1 MKRITRRRFM
11 KAAAGV
17 VVGGVG
23 MVSYARWVEPHW
35 VRWFHRE
42 LPIRNLPDAL
52 VGKTLVQASDL
63 HVGPRVSDGY
73 LMETF
78 DRIGELE
85 PDVFVVTGDFVT
97 FRGPNRF
104 EKLARVLEHT
114 PRGRIATLGVLG
126 NHDYGHHWE
135 DATTAER
142 VSERVT
148 GAGFTL
154 LRNETVDVMG
164 LAVTGMDDL
173 WARQIDVA
181 GRWRGLVKRRD
192 WCCVIIR
199 RAWMSRGGRGTW
211 DGCCRAIRMGGSAS
225 RRFFRRRC
233 CRCVIGGMW
242 RGRWDWR
249 MDVGFISIGGWVIC
263 SRRDSMCGRR

>member
-1 MKRITRRRFM
+1 
-11 KAAAGV
+11 
-17 VVGGVG
+17 

-181 GRWRGLVKRRD
+181 GALAGIGEEARLVLCHHPEGVDESGWQGYVGWVLSGHTHGGQCKPPFLPPPLLPVRNRRYVAGEVGLADGRRVYINRGLGHLLKARFNVRPE
-192 WCCVIIR
+192 VTVFTL
-199 RAWMSRGGRGTW
+199 ARG
-211 DGCCRAIRMGGSAS
+211 
-225 RRFFRRRC
+225 
-233 CRCVIGGMW
+233 
-242 RGRWDWR
+242 
-249 MDVGFISIGGWVIC
+249 
-263 SRRDSMCGRR
+263 